1 MSESLF
7 WRNYVK
13 RYLSSFGVLKRIENL
28 IEIGMPDVVYCLR
41 STLGDGP
48 AVSGWIEL
56 KYAHEWP
63 KRESTEFRFPHL
75 TKEQVLWLEEWSR
88 IGGKACVMARV
99 GRDFF
104 LVPGSHC
111 RILRD
116 GVRREELKERA
127 PVFASK
133 IFPTGRMLKWLTER
147 T

>member
-13 RYLSSFGVLKRIENL
+13 RYLSSFGMLKRIENL
-28 IEIGMPDVVYCLR
+28 LELGMPDVVYCLKAEQKEPP
-41 STLGDGP
+41 T
-48 AVSGWIEL
+48 AGWIEL

-63 KRESTEFRFPHL
+63 KRASTEFHFPHL
-75 TKEQVLWLEEWSR
+75 TKEQTLWLEEYSR
-88 IGGKACVMARV
+88 IGGKCCVMARV
-99 GRDFF
+99 SRDFF

-127 PVFASK
+127 PVFANK
-133 IFPTGRMLKWLTER
+133 IFPAGRMLKWLTER